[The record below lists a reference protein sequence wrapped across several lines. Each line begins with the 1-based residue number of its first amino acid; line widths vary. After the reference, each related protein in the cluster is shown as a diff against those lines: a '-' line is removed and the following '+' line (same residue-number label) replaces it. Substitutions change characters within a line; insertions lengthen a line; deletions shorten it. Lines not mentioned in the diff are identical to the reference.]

1 MSVYDSYKEAKEKIL
16 DAWRDF
22 RIEIN
27 DYLPD
32 GDPGL
37 YMRFKDAYMYY
48 EEFDAEDIGIM
59 QKKFKAFADLVTCSI
74 MGDHCRGDIN
84 RAYSD
89 LQKAAED
96 KNLDETLMAAWNLF
110 KELRI
115 TIIVLERLEFKNGRV
130 YLRKRLFS

>member
-1 MSVYDSYKEAKEKIL
+1 MSIYDSYKEAKEKIL

-37 YMRFKDAYMYY
+37 YMRFKDAYTYY
-48 EEFDAEDIGIM
+48 DAFDAEDIEIM
-59 QKKFKAFADLVTCSI
+59 QKKFKAFVDLVSCSI
-74 MGDHCRGDIN
+74 MGDHCRGDIG
-84 RAYSD
+84 RAYSG

-96 KNLDETLMAAWNLF
+96 KNLDETLMAAWKLF
-110 KELRI
+110 KELRMV
-115 TIIVLERLEFKNGRV
+115 IIVLGRIEFKDGRI
-130 YLRKRLFS
+130 YAGKRPN